1 MHTGDDIIV
10 DPSPLLSDTYR
21 SNTSFSNNDCIS
33 VSLTDFQHD
42 NNNRTPSDLH
52 DTALIDCSSSHVPS
66 WKHPITSTQSYLA
79 KLSSIFTPKFL
90 SWLAID
96 NFTQYGGI
104 MTLIWSVGLP
114 LFKSLGIDAAR
125 QQLYMTMIITP
136 FALKPFIGVTSDLL
150 IIKGYNKRYLALSSI
165 FIGLFGCS
173 TLLFLFGAGST
184 DAALEQGPD
193 SVRRLADFIVMCFFC
208 MNLEGAT
215 LDILGEGK
223 YSEIMS
229 KHPESGSSIISF
241 KFMWSL
247 VGQIIT
253 QSYVG
258 PLSDVGHFHIL
269 FWIALGLL
277 IMPFYPTLMGWIP
290 EKKRTVDEK
299 GLKNVICKGLM
310 FDKGLYKKKKVSVFA
325 LQYAMH
331 ICYTTLSWYYPC
343 LLHRYHSFV

>member
-1 MHTGDDIIV
+1 MHTGDDIII

-21 SNTSFSNNDCIS
+21 SNTSFSNNNDCIS

-42 NNNRTPSDLH
+42 NNRTPSDLH
-52 DTALIDCSSSHVPS
+52 DTAIIQSSSSHVPS
-66 WKHPITSTQSYLA
+66 WKHPISSTQSYLT

-258 PLSDVGHFHIL
+258 PLSDAGHFHIL

-277 IMPFYPTLMGWIP
+277 IAPFYPTLMGWIP
-290 EKKRTVDEK
+290 EKKRLPDEK

-310 FDKGLYKKKKVSVFA
+310 FDKGLYQKKKVSTFDNSIFCT
-325 LQYAMH
+325 Y
-331 ICYTTLSWYYPC
+331 I
-343 LLHRYHSFV
+343 

>member
-1 MHTGDDIIV
+1 
-10 DPSPLLSDTYR
+10 
-21 SNTSFSNNDCIS
+21 
-33 VSLTDFQHD
+33 
-42 NNNRTPSDLH
+42 
-52 DTALIDCSSSHVPS
+52 
-66 WKHPITSTQSYLA
+66 
-79 KLSSIFTPKFL
+79 
-90 SWLAID
+90 
-96 NFTQYGGI
+96 

-258 PLSDVGHFHIL
+258 PLSDAGHFHIL

-277 IMPFYPTLMGWIP
+277 IAPFYPTLMGWIP

-310 FDKGLYKKKKVSVFA
+310 FDKGLYQKKKVSVFDISM
-325 LQYAMH
+325 LCDMCTYHMMQ
-331 ICYTTLSWYYPC
+331 LSHNTIPV
-343 LLHRYHSFV
+343 F